1 MNDTLKH
8 RFHFSIGELPYGYSI
23 RSDICC
29 EIIEHSMGLP
39 YKQILTMFLYSIA
52 FSPLLYDTSDEEPN
66 DTLLNLGIVSD
77 SVSQTTAV

>member
-1 MNDTLKH
+1 
-8 RFHFSIGELPYGYSI
+8 
-23 RSDICC
+23 
-29 EIIEHSMGLP
+29 MGLP